1 MNQSTANSKDTSSV
15 GMLIT
20 LHSITT
26 KTIAA
31 DGIAAE
37 DILAAVQA
45 IL

>member
-1 MNQSTANSKDTSSV
+1 MF
-15 GMLIT
+15 IT
-20 LHSITT
+20 LHSIMT

-45 IL
+45 NLMKIGGK